1 MKSPSFPC
9 FITSIRLFPLFL
21 FQILTGA
28 FLTLP
33 AGGFPSPV
41 PDTPLSSIRVE
52 NIMED
57 IRQLSHP
64 QYQGR
69 QAGTDG
75 GVEAAYFIADRFQ
88 TLGLQPGHRSTQS
101 DQDMTWFQ
109 ERPITSIH
117 LRNPA
122 TITLSMLGR
131 SSESLS
137 IPLVPGQDFLPVL
150 DSPTTN
156 ITGKVVFVGYGIVD
170 PARGVDEYQGSDV
183 QNRIVLFLRGK
194 PAAYP
199 RWVTHEEKA
208 ASAKARGAIGYLTVT
223 GPGLNPYEARK
234 GLGQSPLAIYATSPD
249 DRPLPG
255 AWISAEPLD
264 HLLHASGVLLKSLQ
278 ETADQPGH
286 SGGMPLP
293 LLAQLKWKSHTFPG
307 KLINVLGYLP
317 GRDPERREEIVVIGA
332 HHDHFGEQAGLMFPG
347 ADDNASGTAVL
358 LELARILAQ
367 RAEGL
372 PRSLL
377 FVSFD
382 GEERGL
388 LGSTLY
394 IKDPAFPLGRTIAM
408 INLDHLG
415 VGNGNLTVGATS
427 KTDTAMLR
435 QAAEETGL
443 AERIQLYGFFPGGD
457 HVPFYEAGI
466 PTITVVSSGPH
477 PNFHQITDTAETI
490 KPDIPLT
497 AAQFLLSSIWRIGHR
512 P

>member
-1 MKSPSFPC
+1 MKSPSVLC
-9 FITSIRLFPLFL
+9 LITSIRLFSLFL
-21 FQILTGA
+21 FQCLAGFFPTV
-28 FLTLP
+28 P

-41 PDTPLSSIRVE
+41 PDTPLSSIMVE

-57 IRQLSHP
+57 IRHLSHS

-69 QAGTDG
+69 QTGTAG
-75 GVEAAYFIADRFQ
+75 GVLTANFIAERFQ

-101 DQDMTWFQ
+101 DQAMTWFQ
-109 ERPITSIH
+109 EQPITSIH
-117 LRNPA
+117 LREPA
-122 TITLSMLGR
+122 RITLSLLGR
-131 SSESLS
+131 HSEYLTF
-137 IPLVPGQDFLPVL
+137 PLTPGQDFLPVL

-208 ASAKARGAIGYLTVT
+208 AAAKARGAIGYLTVT
-223 GPGLNPYEARK
+223 GPVLNPYEARK
-234 GLGQSPLAIYATSPD
+234 GLGQRPLAIYAASPD
-249 DRPLPG
+249 DRPIPG
-255 AWISAEPLD
+255 AWISAENLD
-264 HLLHASGVLLKSLQ
+264 HMLHASGVSLKSLQ
-278 ETADQPGH
+278 ENADQPGNFR
-286 SGGMPLP
+286 SMPLP
-293 LLAQLKWKSHTFPG
+293 LLAHFQWESRILAG
-307 KLINVLGYLP
+307 KLINVLGFLP
-317 GRDPERREEIVVIGA
+317 GNDPGRREEIVVIGA
-332 HHDHFGEQAGLMFPG
+332 HHDHFGEQADLMFPG

-394 IKDPAFPLGRTIAM
+394 IKDPAFPLGQTIAM

-443 AERIQLYGFFPGGD
+443 GERVQLYGFFPGGD

-490 KPDIPLT
+490 EPDIPLT
-497 AAQFLLSSIWRIGHR
+497 AGELLLAFIWHLANR